1 MVVVGDEAARGSRDQ
16 PARPRGSRDQPTA
29 ELKCSK
35 WHDAQSPGRANESAR
50 AEGDTVTLAVGIDA
64 YRERRA
70 TVARV
75 AASAKNEPITATMKS
90 AHGA

>member
-1 MVVVGDEAARGSRDQ
+1 MRKH
-16 PARPRGSRDQPTA
+16 RPETRVALRA
-29 ELKCSK
+29 HRHL
-35 WHDAQSPGRANESAR
+35 GRANESAR

>member
-1 MVVVGDEAARGSRDQ
+1 MRAMRLGAKRYRIRNTTG
-16 PARPRGSRDQPTA
+16 PPTA
-29 ELKCSK
+29 ELKCAK
-35 WHDAQSPGRANESAR
+35 RRDAQSPGRANESAR

-75 AASAKNEPITATMKS
+75 AASAKNEPITTTMKS

>member
-1 MVVVGDEAARGSRDQ
+1 MSLKRHSTRSASSAGISGSAPDGEHFQLAVLRLNIQ
-16 PARPRGSRDQPTA
+16 PAR
-29 ELKCSK
+29 
-35 WHDAQSPGRANESAR
+35 AR

-90 AHGA
+90 AHNA